1 MQIKVFVGHRGSKG
15 YGAENTREAF
25 LGAVKK
31 QNQYIETDVR
41 VSRDGVAVLY
51 HDADFY
57 RLMEI
62 NNNVESMTYDA
73 LKDLIIKQTYNGQ
86 TFTGSIMR
94 LDHFLD
100 FCKEHKV
107 GPLLDIKWTNGL
119 NENSLTNVSSLI
131 DLIREKNMIKETVII
146 CSMRKVLEELVRL
159 EPTLRLQYL
168 VGASK
173 PLAQDVIDFCFEH
186 KMGIDLEVSLVTKDI
201 IEQFHAKGLEVN
213 TWVVNNKEK
222 AEALFA
228 LGIDMI
234 TTDLL

>member
-41 VSRDGVAVLY
+41 VTRDGVAVLY

-62 NNNVESMTYDA
+62 NNNVESMSYEA
-73 LKDLIIKQTYNGQ
+73 LKKLTVKQAYKDQ
-86 TFTGSIMR
+86 MFTGSLMR
-94 LDHFLD
+94 LDDFLD
-100 FCKEHKV
+100 FCKENKV
-107 GPLLDIKWTNGL
+107 KPVLDIKWTNGL
-119 NENSLTNVSSLI
+119 NETNVSYVVPLVALI
-131 DLIREKNMIKETVII
+131 KEKDMLEETVII
-146 CSMRKVLEELVRL
+146 CSMRSVLEELVNI
-159 EPTLRLQYL
+159 EPKLQLQYL

-173 PLAQDVIDFCFEH
+173 PLSKDVFDFCFMH
-186 KMGIDLEVSLVTKDI
+186 KIGIDLQVSLITKEI
-201 IEQFHAKGLEVN
+201 IDQFHARGLEVN
-213 TWVVNNKEK
+213 TWVVNQEE
-222 AEALFA
+222 EADRLFA
-228 LGIDMI
+228 LGVDMI